1 MLSHIEDSP
10 NPDYALICA
19 LLKVLMHVDDSTVNL
34 TILSTV
40 KKFIPMMQ
48 EKVDP
53 FEFSNTID
61 SSLNSI

>member
-1 MLSHIEDSP
+1 
-10 NPDYALICA
+10 
-19 LLKVLMHVDDSTVNL
+19 VNL
-34 TILSTV
+34 TILSTI